1 MNQKI
6 VIALPL
12 EEKLLTPLREWGRKF
27 DFEHVD
33 HVHFVHVIKINITPL
48 EFGLVESPDD
58 STYREMVPTIK
69 KFLEEE
75 AKRILP
81 SDFKGNVTYEIEKD
95 SDPEEETVDILK
107 REHPDFIVVSSHAR
121 HGLDSLLH
129 SSFTDYMIKHAPCD
143 VFVVRPHEQD
153 FRQSA

>member
-1 MNQKI
+1 MNHKI

-12 EEKLLTPLREWGRKF
+12 EEKLLTPIREWGSKF
-27 DFEHVD
+27 NFDHID

-58 STYREMVPTIK
+58 LTYKEMKPTIS
-69 KFLEEE
+69 KFLEDESR
-75 AKRILP
+75 KILP
-81 SDFKGNVTYEIEKD
+81 ANFEGKISFEVEKD
-95 SDPEEETVDILK
+95 SDPEEESVEILK

-121 HGLDSLLH
+121 HGIDSFLH

-143 VFVVRPHEQD
+143 VFVVRPHEY
-153 FRQSA
+153 